1 MMILRN
7 YKNID
12 TFLGDTLTE
21 LLAHETENTLI
32 LGILLHIQKD
42 SSYYKEKYLSA
53 VFEDDKVSA
62 IAVCTPPFKLLLHSN
77 IKIPSEQFRLIAED
91 VQKRIT
97 IPGILTA
104 SNHALLF
111 AEIWQ
116 KLTGIPFKLGMSER
130 IYKLEKVTFPRN
142 VSGEMRI
149 ATLSDL
155 ELICKWMLE
164 FHDEAIPNDPLTEFS
179 DFARKKIE
187 NGDIFFLEDKE
198 IVSMVSKA
206 RPNINGIS
214 VNLVYTPTRFRRKG
228 YASALVAMLSQYLL
242 DSGWKY
248 ITLFT
253 DLSNPTSNNI
263 YQKVGFKPVCDFQE
277 YYFEK

>member
-1 MMILRN
+1 MMELRYYEDIN
-7 YKNID
+7 SFLAD
-12 TFLGDTLTE
+12 TRAE

-32 LGILLHIQKD
+32 MSILLHIQKD
-42 SSYYKEKYLSA
+42 PSYYKEKYLAA
-53 VFEDDKVSA
+53 VFEDKKVSA
-62 IAVCTPPFKLLLHSN
+62 IAVCTPPFKILLYSN
-77 IKIPSEQFRLIAED
+77 IITPSEQIRLIAED

-97 IPGILTA
+97 IPGILAA
-104 SNHALLF
+104 SEHSLLF

-116 KLTGIPFKLGMSER
+116 NLTGISFKLGMSER
-130 IYKLEKVTFPRN
+130 IYKLEKVTFPRK

-149 ATLSDL
+149 ATLADL

-179 DFARKKIE
+179 DFATKKIE
-187 NGDIFFLEDKE
+187 NSDIFFWEDNE

-214 VNLVYTPTRFRRKG
+214 VNLVYTPANFRRKG
-228 YASALVAMLSQYLL
+228 YASALVAQLSQKLL
-242 DSGWKY
+242 DAGWKY

-253 DLSNPTSNNI
+253 DLSNPTSNSI
-263 YQKVGFKPVCDFQE
+263 YQKIGYRPFCDFQE
-277 YYFEK
+277 YNFV